1 MTGNKLKRYF
11 YKSQLYH
18 RIQLHSVEG
27 QGGGCA
33 NTANSSYV
41 PFFSWYKEVDT
52 DRLILLCFVI
62 MSCLAFLGDMGK
74 LYWKYVK

>member
-1 MTGNKLKRYF
+1 MLLQVTALP
-11 YKSQLYH
+11 S
-18 RIQLHSVEG
+18 HSVTFCG
-27 QGGGCA
+27 RAGGGGCA

-62 MSCLAFLGDMGK
+62 MSCLAVLGDMGK